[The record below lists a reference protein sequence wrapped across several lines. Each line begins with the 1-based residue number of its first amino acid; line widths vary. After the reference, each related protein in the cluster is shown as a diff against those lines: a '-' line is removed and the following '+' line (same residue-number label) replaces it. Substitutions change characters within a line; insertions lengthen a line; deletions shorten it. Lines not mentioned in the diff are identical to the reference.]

1 MVILE
6 NALRGRRVKLRSEA
20 ALRWRSTC
28 AAPRGRDDSSRT
40 TTGDSWKPSFSCSF
54 LAAVCPALSS
64 RIVSG
69 VSGFGTRKDV
79 LVTTSTERAPPQQL
93 QVAPMSV

>member
-1 MVILE
+1 MSAIV
-6 NALRGRRVKLRSEA
+6 
-20 ALRWRSTC
+20 
-28 AAPRGRDDSSRT
+28 PRC
-40 TTGDSWKPSFSCSF
+40 FSCSF

-69 VSGFGTRKDV
+69 LSGFGTRKDV

-93 QVAPMSV
+93 QVAPMSETRRRVANRCQEEVAEL